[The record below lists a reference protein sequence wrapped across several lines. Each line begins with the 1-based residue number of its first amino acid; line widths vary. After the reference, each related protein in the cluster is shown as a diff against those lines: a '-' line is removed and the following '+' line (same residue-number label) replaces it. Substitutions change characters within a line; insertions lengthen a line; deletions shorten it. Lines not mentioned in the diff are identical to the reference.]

1 MGGTPAIWFWMFIGS
16 TVGSLLPALWG
27 AGMLSLQSF
36 ALGALGGILGLWI
49 GYRRS
54 F

>member
-1 MGGTPAIWFWMFIGS
+1 MGGTHAIWFWMFIGS
-16 TVGSLLPALWG
+16 TAGSLLPDLWG
-27 AGMLSLQSF
+27 AGLLSPQSF
-36 ALGALGGILGLWI
+36 FLGALGGLLGLWI